1 MTKARLGS
9 VEILK
14 QLVDLLR
21 VLGRRRRQQLS
32 VLLTFML
39 ASSIADVVTVAT
51 AVPLLSI
58 LSGQSG
64 GRVHDL
70 IARFSWELGLVGMR
84 QRLLAVSLAFMVLV
98 LIATA
103 LKITCQFL
111 SAELSSRMGSEL
123 SRMRRAD
130 EQRLEQRAFEA
141 LEAFA

>member
-1 MTKARLGS
+1 MTKARLSS

-14 QLVDLLR
+14 QLIALLR
-21 VLGRRRRQQLS
+21 VLGNRRRQQLS
-32 VLLTFML
+32 ILLTFML
-39 ASSIADVVTVAT
+39 ASSIAVVVTVAT

-64 GRVHDL
+64 GTVHDL
-70 IARFSWELGLVGMR
+70 IARFSWEMGLIGMR
-84 QRLLAVSLAFMVLV
+84 QRLLAVSLAFVAFV

-123 SRMRRAD
+123 SSLIYQWFRSVLLGHCLYPIK
-130 EQRLEQRAFEA
+130 Q
-141 LEAFA
+141 